1 MCGLGR
7 NNQLWLLPQLFY
19 KVRKMKEFSSYHPIV
34 NFIYFLFV
42 LVFSC
47 IFMHPVCLIISLV
60 LSFVYSIMLNGQR
73 AVKFNLFGVLPMMV
87 IMALL
92 NPAFNHE
99 GMTILAY
106 LPSGNPLTLESIIN
120 GIAVA
125 MVLASVVLWFSC
137 FNVIITSDKI
147 IYLFGRIMPSISLI
161 FSMVIRF
168 VPRFKAQINQVKMA
182 QIALHGNISND
193 NIIIK
198 LKRAIKIISTMITW
212 SFESAIDTA
221 DSMKSRGYGLS
232 GRTEYTN
239 FKITNRDIAAISL
252 MIIIGIYIII
262 GAACGVMY
270 ATYTPT
276 IHYVVGSVYSTSVFT
291 AYFLLLAIPIFI
303 ELWEERK
310 WKLLKLKS

>member
-1 MCGLGR
+1 
-7 NNQLWLLPQLFY
+7 
-19 KVRKMKEFSSYHPIV
+19 
-34 NFIYFLFV
+34 
-42 LVFSC
+42 
-47 IFMHPVCLIISLV
+47 MHPVCLIISLV

-232 GRTEYTN
+232 GRTVYTN
-239 FKITNRDIAAISL
+239 FKITNRDIAAIAL